1 MIDISVFIPDNNH
14 ADFSTHNAELGRMV
28 STWLHWHRATLVLN
42 YVSIAET
49 LSLVYYIH
57 ASSREPYRSFLK
69 P

>member
-14 ADFSTHNAELGRMV
+14 TDFSTHNAKLGRMV

-49 LSLVYYIH
+49 LSLV
-57 ASSREPYRSFLK
+57 
-69 P
+69 